1 MIECNRGC
9 KQKYMKKNETKH
21 LQEDC
26 VKNEY
31 RCDFCKQ
38 GIAKALEAQHL
49 GTCPKFVLP
58 CPHNCGVKEIL
69 RENMQTH
76 LDNECPNHE
85 ISCPF
90 VDSNCEFKSL
100 RPAMAKHLKESPGIH
115 LNLMCKTISSQKK
128 AMILLG
134 EVVDQQKEL
143 LMSLN
148 SKLNN
153 MERFYGSQLIW
164 KIDNFA
170 VNSPLKLYFNIF
182 VHLEAEI
189 GLF

>member
-1 MIECNRGC
+1 MR
-9 KQKYMKKNETKH
+9 KNESKH

-26 VKNEY
+26 IKNEY

-49 GTCPKFVLP
+49 GVCPKFVLP
-58 CPHNCGVKEIL
+58 CPHNCGVKDIL

-128 AMILLG
+128 
-134 EVVDQQKEL
+134 V
-143 LMSLN
+143 
-148 SKLNN
+148 
-153 MERFYGSQLIW
+153 LI
-164 KIDNFA
+164 
-170 VNSPLKLYFNIF
+170 
-182 VHLEAEI
+182 
-189 GLF
+189 